1 LIADLDRDAPAG
13 SRSAIIGVGR
23 RRAVVDGR
31 LVPGQGGIV
40 LRGFIA
46 GTIVTAIAFFVLT
59 QVLPTYTSF
68 DMVSYDG
75 DLIGIVV
82 LALIFGVVNGL
93 IGPIVRALALPI
105 SFATLGLVGFLINA
119 GLLLLTAAIAQA
131 LKFDLKVGDF
141 PPDLLTADTLV
152 AAVVGALVLSAV
164 STIVRMVTPA

>member
-1 LIADLDRDAPAG
+1 
-13 SRSAIIGVGR
+13 
-23 RRAVVDGR
+23 
-31 LVPGQGGIV
+31 
-40 LRGFIA
+40 LRGFIV

-59 QVLPTYTSF
+59 QVLPKYTSF

-105 SFATLGLVGFLINA
+105 SFVTLGLVGFLINA

-131 LKFDLKVGDF
+131 LSFDLKIGDF

-152 AAVVGALVLSAV
+152 AAVVGALVLSVV